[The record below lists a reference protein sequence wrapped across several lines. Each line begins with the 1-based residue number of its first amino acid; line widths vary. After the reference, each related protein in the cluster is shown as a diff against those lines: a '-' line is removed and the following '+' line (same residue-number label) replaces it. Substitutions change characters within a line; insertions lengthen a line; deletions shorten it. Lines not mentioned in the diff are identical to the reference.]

1 MNTRKQS
8 NNANANN
15 VQMQKTQRSKGSLL
29 DEVSKSTYNNDIVAQ
44 NTGDKMRVKVTFNKA
59 KNRFEGFVDGK
70 MVSRSRHESYV
81 RDQIAKLGLQI
92 ELTSGAVNTQPKVDE
107 FGINKRFAFVEQMV
121 TMVAKK
127 TIASAIITGQGG
139 LGKTH
144 TVLKS
149 LKAQNLI
156 DTTDVASFEEGERIN
171 TSKSFRVVKGYST
184 AKGLYRT
191 LFEGN
196 GQVLVFD
203 DCDSVLKDPVALNLL
218 KGALDSYGDRWI
230 NWNADMKDDDLPRN
244 FKFTGSI
251 VFISNMD
258 LDRVDQAVKSRAMCV
273 DLSMTQDQKIE
284 RMEVLINDEAFMPEF
299 ETSHKADAI
308 AFIRSI
314 SNSIENLSLRSLIS
328 TTKIRAEGGDWKNL
342 AKYVLTQGA

>member
-1 MNTRKQS
+1 M
-8 NNANANN
+8 
-15 VQMQKTQRSKGSLL
+15 
-29 DEVSKSTYNNDIVAQ
+29 EVSVKFNST
-44 NTGDKMRVKVTFNKA
+44 

-81 RDQIAKLGLQI
+81 KDQLAKLGFTVGTV
-92 ELTSGAVNTQPKVDE
+92 ETNKTKAVSE
-107 FGINKRFAFVEQMV
+107 FGINDRFGFVEKMV
-121 TMVAKK
+121 GMVAKK

-144 TVLKS
+144 TVLKT
-149 LKAQNLI
+149 LKQEGMS
-156 DTTDVASFEEGERIN
+156 DTTDLGQFEIGARIN
-171 TSKSFRVVKGYST
+171 APKAFRLVKGFST

-230 NWNADMKDDDLPRN
+230 NWNADIRDEDLPRS

-258 LDRVDQAVKSRAMCV
+258 LERIDQAVRSRAMCV
-273 DLSMTQDQKIE
+273 DLSMTQEQKVE
-284 RMEVLINDEAFMPEF
+284 RMQVIANSADFMPDYGKQLKEDALEF
-299 ETSHKADAI
+299 I
-308 AFIRSI
+308 AQHI
-314 SNSIENLSLRSLIS
+314 NSIMNLSLRTLIAV
-328 TTKIRAEGGDWKNL
+328 TKIRAEGGDWKQL
-342 AKYVLTQGA
+342 AKYVVTQGA

>member
-1 MNTRKQS
+1 MNVVIKHNPS
-8 NNANANN
+8 
-15 VQMQKTQRSKGSLL
+15 
-29 DEVSKSTYNNDIVAQ
+29 
-44 NTGDKMRVKVTFNKA
+44 

-81 RDQIAKLGLQI
+81 KDQLFKAGFVVGTVENNKTQ
-92 ELTSGAVNTQPKVDE
+92 AVSQ
-107 FGINKRFAFVEQMV
+107 FGINERFAFVEQMV
-121 TMVAKK
+121 GMVAKK
-127 TIASAIITGQGG
+127 TIASTIITGQGG

-144 TVLKS
+144 TVLKA
-149 LKAQNLI
+149 LKSFGMQ
-156 DTTDVASFEEGERIN
+156 DTTDLAQFEVGARIN
-171 TSKSFRVVKGYST
+171 TPKAYRIIKGFST

-230 NWNADMKDDDLPRN
+230 SWNADFKDDDLPKS
-244 FKFTGSI
+244 FKFTGAI

-258 LDRVDQAVKSRAMCV
+258 LDRVDQAVKTRAMCV
-273 DLSMTQDQKIE
+273 DLSMTTEQKVE
-284 RMEVLINDEAFMPEF
+284 RMEALVIDKEFLPEF
-299 ETSHKADAI
+299 DIKFKQDAI
-308 AFIRSI
+308 AFIREVMNDVS
-314 SNSIENLSLRSLIS
+314 NLSLRSLIA
-328 TTKIRAEGGDWKNL
+328 TTKIRAEGGAWKNL

>member
-1 MNTRKQS
+1 M
-8 NNANANN
+8 
-15 VQMQKTQRSKGSLL
+15 
-29 DEVSKSTYNNDIVAQ
+29 EVSVKFNST
-44 NTGDKMRVKVTFNKA
+44 

-81 RDQIAKLGLQI
+81 KDQLAKLGFTVGTV
-92 ELTSGAVNTQPKVDE
+92 ETNKTKAVSE
-107 FGINKRFAFVEQMV
+107 FGINDRFGFVEKMV
-121 TMVAKK
+121 GMVAKK

-144 TVLKS
+144 TVLKT
-149 LKAQNLI
+149 LKNEGMS
-156 DTTDVASFEEGERIN
+156 DTTDLGQFEIGSRIN
-171 TSKSFRVVKGYST
+171 APKAFRLVKGFST

-230 NWNADMKDDDLPRN
+230 NWNADIRDEDLPRS

-258 LDRVDQAVKSRAMCV
+258 LERIDQAVRSRAMCV
-273 DLSMTQDQKIE
+273 DLSMTQEQKVE
-284 RMEVLINDEAFMPEF
+284 RMQVIASSEDFMPDYGKQL
-299 ETSHKADAI
+299 KADALEFI
-308 AFIRSI
+308 AHEINSI
-314 SNSIENLSLRSLIS
+314 SNLSLRTLIAV
-328 TTKIRAEGGDWKNL
+328 TKIRAEGGDWKQL
-342 AKYVLTQGA
+342 AKYVVTQGA

>member
-1 MNTRKQS
+1 
-8 NNANANN
+8 
-15 VQMQKTQRSKGSLL
+15 MQVT
-29 DEVSKSTYNNDIVAQ
+29 
-44 NTGDKMRVKVTFNKA
+44 VKFNKA
-59 KNRFEGFVDGK
+59 KNRFEGFVDGR

-81 RDQIAKLGLQI
+81 RDQIAKLGL
-92 ELTSGAVNTQPKVDE
+92 TVDGSGAVDTEPKVDE
-107 FGINKRFAFVEQMV
+107 FGINKRFEFVTQMV

-144 TVLKS
+144 TVLKTLQS
-149 LKAQNLI
+149 QGLI
-156 DTTDVASFEEGERIN
+156 DTTDVAKFEEGTRIP
-171 TSKSFRVVKGYST
+171 TSKAFKLVKGFST

-218 KGALDSYGDRWI
+218 KGALDSYGERWI
-230 NWNADMKDDDLPRN
+230 NWNADIRDDDLPRS
-244 FKFTGSI
+244 FRFEGTI

-258 LDRVDQAVKSRAMCV
+258 LDRVDQAVRSRAMCV
-273 DLSMTQDQKIE
+273 DLSMTQEQKVE
-284 RMEVLINDEAFMPEF
+284 RMETLIKDPEF
-299 ETSHKADAI
+299 LDDYSMEFKQDAMG
-308 AFIRSI
+308 FIRDNM
-314 SNSIENLSLRSLIS
+314 NSVSNLSLRTLIA
-328 TTKIRAEGGDWKNL
+328 TTKIRAEGGDWKPL

>member
-1 MNTRKQS
+1 MYMK
-8 NNANANN
+8 
-15 VQMQKTQRSKGSLL
+15 
-29 DEVSKSTYNNDIVAQ
+29 VA
-44 NTGDKMRVKVTFNKA
+44 VKFNKA

-70 MVSRSRHESYV
+70 MVTRSKHEMYV
-81 RDQIAKLGLQI
+81 KNVLASMGL
-92 ELTSGAVNTQPKVDE
+92 EVEESTGVVNNTPKIDE
-107 FGINKRFAFVEQMV
+107 FGINKRFEFVQQMV
-121 TMVAKK
+121 TMVGKK

-149 LKAQNLI
+149 LKAQGLI
-156 DTTDVASFEEGERIN
+156 DTTDLAAFEEGYKFN
-171 TSKSFRVVKGYST
+171 SSKSYRVVKGYST

-218 KGALDSYGDRWI
+218 KGALDSYGERWI
-230 NWNADMKDDDLPRN
+230 SWNADMKDEDLPRS

-258 LDRVDQAVKSRAMCV
+258 ADRIDQAVKTRAMCV
-273 DLSMTQDQKIE
+273 DLSMTQMQKLE
-284 RMEVLINDEAFMPEF
+284 RMEVIMKEDEFLPEYSIGF
-299 ETSHKADAI
+299 KQDALNLLKEV
-308 AFIRSI
+308 AHTVD
-314 SNSIENLSLRSLIS
+314 NLSLRSLIAV
-328 TTKIRAEGGDWKNL
+328 TKIRAENENWKDL
-342 AKYVLTQGA
+342 ARYIVSAGA

>member
-1 MNTRKQS
+1 MNVVIKHNPS
-8 NNANANN
+8 
-15 VQMQKTQRSKGSLL
+15 
-29 DEVSKSTYNNDIVAQ
+29 
-44 NTGDKMRVKVTFNKA
+44 

-81 RDQIAKLGLQI
+81 KDQLYKAGFVVGTVENNKTQ
-92 ELTSGAVNTQPKVDE
+92 AVSQ
-107 FGINKRFAFVEQMV
+107 FGINERFAFVEQMV
-121 TMVAKK
+121 GMVAKK
-127 TIASAIITGQGG
+127 TIASTIITGQGG

-144 TVLKS
+144 TVLKA
-149 LKAQNLI
+149 LKSFGMQ
-156 DTTDVASFEEGERIN
+156 DTTDLAQFEVGARIN
-171 TSKSFRVVKGYST
+171 TPKAYRIIKGFST

-230 NWNADMKDDDLPRN
+230 SWNADFKDDDLPKT
-244 FKFTGSI
+244 FKFTGAI

-258 LDRVDQAVKSRAMCV
+258 LDRVDQAVKTRAMCV
-273 DLSMTQDQKIE
+273 DLSMTTEQKVE
-284 RMEVLINDEAFMPEF
+284 RMEALVIDKEFLPEF
-299 ETSHKADAI
+299 DIKFKQDAI
-308 AFIRSI
+308 AFIREVMNDVS
-314 SNSIENLSLRSLIS
+314 NLSLRSLIA
-328 TTKIRAEGGDWKNL
+328 TTKIRAEGGAWKNL

>member
-1 MNTRKQS
+1 MNS
-8 NNANANN
+8 NKEQKMEVVIKHNA
-15 VQMQKTQRSKGSLL
+15 S
-29 DEVSKSTYNNDIVAQ
+29 
-44 NTGDKMRVKVTFNKA
+44 

-81 RDQIAKLGLQI
+81 KDQLAKLGFVAGTV
-92 ELTSGAVNTQPKVDE
+92 ENNKTEVVSE
-107 FGINKRFAFVEQMV
+107 FGINERFAFVEQMV
-121 TMVAKK
+121 GMVAKK
-127 TIASAIITGQGG
+127 TIASTIITGQGG

-144 TVLKS
+144 TVLKA
-149 LKAQNLI
+149 LKSFGMQ
-156 DTTDVASFEEGERIN
+156 DTTDLTQFEVGARIN
-171 TSKSFRVVKGYST
+171 TPKAYRIIKGFST

-230 NWNADMKDDDLPRN
+230 SWNADFKDEDLPKS
-244 FKFTGSI
+244 FKFTGAI

-258 LDRVDQAVKSRAMCV
+258 LDRVDQAVKTRAMCV
-273 DLSMTQDQKIE
+273 DLSMTTEQKVE
-284 RMEVLINDEAFMPEF
+284 RMEALVVDKEFLPEF
-299 ETSHKADAI
+299 DVQYKKDAI
-308 AFIRSI
+308 AFIREVMNDVS
-314 SNSIENLSLRSLIS
+314 NLSLRSLIA
-328 TTKIRAEGGDWKNL
+328 TTKIRAEGGAWKNL

>member
-1 MNTRKQS
+1 
-8 NNANANN
+8 
-15 VQMQKTQRSKGSLL
+15 MQ
-29 DEVSKSTYNNDIVAQ
+29 VS
-44 NTGDKMRVKVTFNKA
+44 VKFNKA
-59 KNRFEGFVDGK
+59 KGRWEGWADGK

-81 RDQIAKLGLQI
+81 RDKLYAAGFCVADTPDTVQNV
-92 ELTSGAVNTQPKVDE
+92 TPKVDE
-107 FGINKRFAFVEQMV
+107 FGINKRFDFVEKMV
-121 TMVAKK
+121 TMVANK

-144 TVLKS
+144 TVLKA
-149 LKAQNLI
+149 LKAKGFS
-156 DTTDVASFEEGERIN
+156 DTTDLSEFAVGQRIN
-171 TSKSFRVVKGYST
+171 SERSFRLIKGFST

-230 NWNADMKDDDLPRN
+230 NWNADIRDDDLPRS
-244 FKFTGSI
+244 FKFTGTI

-258 LDRVDQAVKSRAMCV
+258 LERVDQAVKTRAMCV

-284 RMEVLINDEAFMPEF
+284 RMEVLINEPEF
-299 ETSHKADAI
+299 LPAYSKVHKKEALE
-308 AFIRSI
+308 FINEHKNRVS
-314 SNSIENLSLRSLIS
+314 NLSLRTLIA
-328 TTKIRAEGGDWKNL
+328 TTKIRAEGGDWKDL
-342 AKYVLTQGA
+342 AKYVITQGA